1 MEVTRGSDD
10 SCTRGPSNSWLCK
23 CHETQR
29 ATMLLSWLRNLIS
42 IVALVWDLVRIL
54 TDPTANL
61 A

>member
-1 MEVTRGSDD
+1 
-10 SCTRGPSNSWLCK
+10 
-23 CHETQR
+23 
-29 ATMLLSWLRNLIS
+29 MLLSWLRNLIS